1 MKKETK
7 KKETNRSTIIEEVI
21 TDYERGFEDG
31 YAVAK
36 RLYKPFIVEVLSED
50 LIRCKRKIIS

>member
-36 RLYKPFIVEVLSED
+36 RTL
-50 LIRCKRKIIS
+50 